1 MRFGIALMLVGALAL
16 SGCDSDEGS
25 NGNGGSGGMAGT
37 GGTAGSSGAGGDG
50 GDGGAGGMNGGA
62 APVITMVEWA
72 PVGDCARGTA
82 SDFTVTVRATDADS
96 DPTDLVY
103 IGSVTNCN
111 PGIDAMTS
119 VISCPNNF
127 PYGGMVVVSDD
138 DGNDSAQVDFTID
151 VCETSSV
158 TPE

>member
-25 NGNGGSGGMAGT
+25 NGTGGSGGTAGT

-50 GDGGAGGMNGGA
+50 GAGGMNGGE
-62 APVITMVEWA
+62 APVIEMVAWEPDGA
-72 PVGDCARGTA
+72 CARGTR
-82 SDFTVTVRATDADS
+82 SDFRVIVTATDADS
-96 DPTDLVY
+96 DKMDLTY
-103 IGSVTNCN
+103 DGSVENCN
-111 PGIDAMTS
+111 PDIDDETS
-119 VISCPNNF
+119 VISCPNNA
-127 PYGGMVVVSDD
+127 PYGGMVVVSDA
-138 DGNDSAQVDFTID
+138 DGNQSAEVRFTID